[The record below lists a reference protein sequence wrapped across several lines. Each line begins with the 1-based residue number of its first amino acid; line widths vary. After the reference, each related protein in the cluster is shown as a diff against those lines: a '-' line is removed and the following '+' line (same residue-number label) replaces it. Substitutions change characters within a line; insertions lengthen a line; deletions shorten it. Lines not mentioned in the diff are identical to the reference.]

1 MVAGITEWILSL
13 NGALALTIVFAF
25 TALEASAF
33 VGFLFPGE
41 IAVLLGGVLAFE
53 GRVPLEAVIGVAI
66 AGAVIG
72 DSIGYAVG
80 RRWGHQ
86 MLGTVGSRIPFVRHR
101 IDEHLDSAKAFV
113 KRRGG
118 TAVFLG
124 RFTAALRVMVPGL
137 AGMAEMPYREFF
149 FYNVAGGIIWAT
161 GFVLLGYVAGAAWR
175 RVAADA
181 RWVGIGLLVAIV
193 AGLVFTRLIAD
204 RRRPS

>member
-1 MVAGITEWILSL
+1 MVASITEWILSL

-118 TAVFLG
+118 AAVFLG

-137 AGMAEMPYREFF
+137 AGTAEMRTESSSSTTWRGASSGQPASSCSATSLGPPG
-149 FYNVAGGIIWAT
+149 AGSPP
-161 GFVLLGYVAGAAWR
+161 
-175 RVAADA
+175 
-181 RWVGIGLLVAIV
+181 
-193 AGLVFTRLIAD
+193 TRGGSASVCWSRSLPASCS
-204 RRRPS
+204 RG

>member
-118 TAVFLG
+118 AAVFLG
-124 RFTAALRVMVPGL
+124 RSPT
-137 AGMAEMPYREFF
+137 
-149 FYNVAGGIIWAT
+149 
-161 GFVLLGYVAGAAWR
+161 
-175 RVAADA
+175 VAARRNRDQ
-181 RWVGIGLLVAIV
+181 RWYVSTSNVFPFSSVGVIVTVAPS
-193 AGLVFTRLIAD
+193 TRT
-204 RRRPS
+204 RRKW